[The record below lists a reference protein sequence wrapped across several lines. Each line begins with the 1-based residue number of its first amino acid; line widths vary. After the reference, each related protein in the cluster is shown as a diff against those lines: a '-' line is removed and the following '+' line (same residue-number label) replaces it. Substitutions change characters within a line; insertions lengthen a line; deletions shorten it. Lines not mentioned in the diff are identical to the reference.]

1 MFRIGI
7 AEDDPSFQKTI
18 SEYIERY
25 KKETN
30 IDIQASFFQDGNE
43 LVFKYEPIYDV
54 LLLDIEMPKMNG
66 MDAAREIRKRDQ
78 RVLII
83 FITNMAQYAIN
94 GYEVGALDFVLK
106 PIKYFSFSMKL
117 EKALKS
123 VKGQE
128 SVNILLEYKDGMK
141 KVSSEEIV
149 YVEIRDHWLHIF
161 TVDEEYHMNISC
173 GKAKFNIMA
182 KATDEFPYLPNIVKD
197 KNVNIS
203 QFTLKDIIRQT
214 VFSISDNEN
223 AKVMTGELF
232 EIHDSELKV
241 VSLDGHRI
249 SIRKVKLNQ
258 SYDDVSVIIPG
269 KTLIEISKIINGGM
283 DDEVSIFF
291 TDKHVLFEFEDTI
304 VLSRL
309 IEGEYY
315 KIDKML
321 STDYETKVTVN
332 KREMLECIDRSTL
345 LLKESDKKPVIIDVQ
360 DDYMK
365 FAMNSAIGSMDEDID
380 ASKEGKDILI
390 GFNPRFLMDA
400 LRVID
405 EDEITMYMI
414 NPKAPCF
421 IRDQEETY
429 IYLILPVNFN
439 V

>member
-1 MFRIGI
+1 MHIICDKSKLIEGMNIVMKAIPGKTTMMILECVVIEVKDNQIKLIANDLQLGI
-7 AEDDPSFQKTI
+7 
-18 SEYIERY
+18 
-25 KKETN
+25 ETL
-30 IDIQASFFQDGNE
+30 IDGEIKQEGSVAVGAKVFFE
-43 LVFKYEPIYDV
+43 I
-54 LLLDIEMPKMNG
+54 
-66 MDAAREIRKRDQ
+66 IRKLPSD
-78 RVLII
+78 
-83 FITNMAQYAIN
+83 N
-94 GYEVGALDFVLK
+94 
-106 PIKYFSFSMKL
+106 
-117 EKALKS
+117 
-123 VKGQE
+123 
-128 SVNILLEYKDGMK
+128 
-141 KVSSEEIV
+141 VSI
-149 YVEIRDHWLHIF
+149 
-161 TVDEEYHMNISC
+161 TVDEDYHMNISC

-249 SIRKVKLNQ
+249 SIRKVKLNR

-365 FAMNSAIGSMDEDID
+365 YLAEIIIDGYTDTDGDYSYNLQLSQQRSLAVAQYLLDIQENFLDATQSQNLEKYLTVNGHSMANPVLDANGNVDKDASRRVEVKFRLKDEEMIDELNQLLSSNDDTTADNSASTDTTTAENT
-380 ASKEGKDILI
+380 E
-390 GFNPRFLMDA
+390 N
-400 LRVID
+400 
-405 EDEITMYMI
+405 
-414 NPKAPCF
+414 N
-421 IRDQEETY
+421 
-429 IYLILPVNFN
+429 
-439 V
+439 

>member
-1 MFRIGI
+1 MHIICDKSKLIEGMNIVMKAISGKTTMMILECVVIEVKDNQIKLIANDLQLGI
-7 AEDDPSFQKTI
+7 
-18 SEYIERY
+18 
-25 KKETN
+25 ETL
-30 IDIQASFFQDGNE
+30 IDGEIKQEGSVAVGAKVFFE
-43 LVFKYEPIYDV
+43 I
-54 LLLDIEMPKMNG
+54 
-66 MDAAREIRKRDQ
+66 IRKLPSD
-78 RVLII
+78 
-83 FITNMAQYAIN
+83 N
-94 GYEVGALDFVLK
+94 
-106 PIKYFSFSMKL
+106 
-117 EKALKS
+117 
-123 VKGQE
+123 
-128 SVNILLEYKDGMK
+128 
-141 KVSSEEIV
+141 VSI
-149 YVEIRDHWLHIF
+149 
-161 TVDEEYHMNISC
+161 TVDEDYHMNISC

>member
-1 MFRIGI
+1 MHIICDKSKLIEGMNIVMKAIPGKTTMMILECVVIEVKDNQIKLIANDLQLGI
-7 AEDDPSFQKTI
+7 
-18 SEYIERY
+18 
-25 KKETN
+25 ETL
-30 IDIQASFFQDGNE
+30 IDGEIKQEGSVAVGAKVFFE
-43 LVFKYEPIYDV
+43 I
-54 LLLDIEMPKMNG
+54 
-66 MDAAREIRKRDQ
+66 IRKLPSD
-78 RVLII
+78 
-83 FITNMAQYAIN
+83 N
-94 GYEVGALDFVLK
+94 
-106 PIKYFSFSMKL
+106 
-117 EKALKS
+117 
-123 VKGQE
+123 
-128 SVNILLEYKDGMK
+128 
-141 KVSSEEIV
+141 VSI
-149 YVEIRDHWLHIF
+149 
-161 TVDEEYHMNISC
+161 TVDEDYHMNISC

-439 V
+439 A

>member
-1 MFRIGI
+1 MHIICDKSKLIEGMNIVMKAIPGKTTMMILECVVIEVKDNQIKLIANDLQLGI
-7 AEDDPSFQKTI
+7 
-18 SEYIERY
+18 
-25 KKETN
+25 ETL
-30 IDIQASFFQDGNE
+30 IDGEIKQEGSVAVGAKVFFE
-43 LVFKYEPIYDV
+43 I
-54 LLLDIEMPKMNG
+54 
-66 MDAAREIRKRDQ
+66 IRKLPSD
-78 RVLII
+78 
-83 FITNMAQYAIN
+83 N
-94 GYEVGALDFVLK
+94 
-106 PIKYFSFSMKL
+106 
-117 EKALKS
+117 
-123 VKGQE
+123 
-128 SVNILLEYKDGMK
+128 
-141 KVSSEEIV
+141 VSI
-149 YVEIRDHWLHIF
+149 
-161 TVDEEYHMNISC
+161 TVDEDYHMNISC

-197 KNVNIS
+197 KNINIS

>member
-1 MFRIGI
+1 MHIICDKSKLIEGMNIVMKAIPGKTTMMILECVVIEVKDNQIKLIANDLQLGI
-7 AEDDPSFQKTI
+7 
-18 SEYIERY
+18 
-25 KKETN
+25 ETL
-30 IDIQASFFQDGNE
+30 IDGEIKQEGSVAVGAKVFFE
-43 LVFKYEPIYDV
+43 I
-54 LLLDIEMPKMNG
+54 
-66 MDAAREIRKRDQ
+66 IRKLPSD
-78 RVLII
+78 
-83 FITNMAQYAIN
+83 N
-94 GYEVGALDFVLK
+94 
-106 PIKYFSFSMKL
+106 
-117 EKALKS
+117 
-123 VKGQE
+123 
-128 SVNILLEYKDGMK
+128 
-141 KVSSEEIV
+141 VSI
-149 YVEIRDHWLHIF
+149 
-161 TVDEEYHMNISC
+161 TVDEDYHMNISC

-332 KREMLECIDRSTL
+332 KREILECIDRSTL

>member
-1 MFRIGI
+1 M
-7 AEDDPSFQKTI
+7 SHKTEVY
-18 SEYIERY
+18 SNQYIEGVLHF
-25 KKETN
+25 KV
-30 IDIQASFFQDGNE
+30 FFE
-43 LVFKYEPIYDV
+43 I
-54 LLLDIEMPKMNG
+54 
-66 MDAAREIRKRDQ
+66 IRKLPSD
-78 RVLII
+78 
-83 FITNMAQYAIN
+83 N
-94 GYEVGALDFVLK
+94 
-106 PIKYFSFSMKL
+106 
-117 EKALKS
+117 
-123 VKGQE
+123 
-128 SVNILLEYKDGMK
+128 
-141 KVSSEEIV
+141 VSI
-149 YVEIRDHWLHIF
+149 
-161 TVDEEYHMNISC
+161 TVDEDYHMNISC

-249 SIRKVKLNQ
+249 SIRKVKLNR

>member
-1 MFRIGI
+1 MHIICDKSKLIEGMNIVMKAIPGKTTMMILECVVIEVKDNQIKLIANDLQLGI
-7 AEDDPSFQKTI
+7 
-18 SEYIERY
+18 
-25 KKETN
+25 ETL
-30 IDIQASFFQDGNE
+30 IDGEIKQEGSVAVGAKVFFE
-43 LVFKYEPIYDV
+43 I
-54 LLLDIEMPKMNG
+54 
-66 MDAAREIRKRDQ
+66 IRKLPSD
-78 RVLII
+78 
-83 FITNMAQYAIN
+83 N
-94 GYEVGALDFVLK
+94 
-106 PIKYFSFSMKL
+106 
-117 EKALKS
+117 
-123 VKGQE
+123 
-128 SVNILLEYKDGMK
+128 
-141 KVSSEEIV
+141 VSI
-149 YVEIRDHWLHIF
+149 

-283 DDEVSIFF
+283 DDEVSNFF

>member
-1 MFRIGI
+1 MHIICDKSKLIEGMNIVMKAIPGKTTMMILECVVIEVKDNQIKLIANDLQLGI
-7 AEDDPSFQKTI
+7 
-18 SEYIERY
+18 
-25 KKETN
+25 ETL
-30 IDIQASFFQDGNE
+30 IDGEIKQEGSVAVGAKVFFE
-43 LVFKYEPIYDV
+43 I
-54 LLLDIEMPKMNG
+54 
-66 MDAAREIRKRDQ
+66 IRKLPSD
-78 RVLII
+78 
-83 FITNMAQYAIN
+83 N
-94 GYEVGALDFVLK
+94 
-106 PIKYFSFSMKL
+106 
-117 EKALKS
+117 
-123 VKGQE
+123 
-128 SVNILLEYKDGMK
+128 
-141 KVSSEEIV
+141 VSI
-149 YVEIRDHWLHIF
+149 

-439 V
+439 VL

>member
-1 MFRIGI
+1 MHIICDKSKLIEGMNIVMKAIPGKTTMMILECVVIEVKDNQIKLIANDLQLGI
-7 AEDDPSFQKTI
+7 
-18 SEYIERY
+18 
-25 KKETN
+25 ETL
-30 IDIQASFFQDGNE
+30 IDGEIKQEGSVAVGAKVFFE
-43 LVFKYEPIYDV
+43 I
-54 LLLDIEMPKMNG
+54 
-66 MDAAREIRKRDQ
+66 IRKLPSD
-78 RVLII
+78 
-83 FITNMAQYAIN
+83 N
-94 GYEVGALDFVLK
+94 
-106 PIKYFSFSMKL
+106 
-117 EKALKS
+117 
-123 VKGQE
+123 
-128 SVNILLEYKDGMK
+128 
-141 KVSSEEIV
+141 VSI
-149 YVEIRDHWLHIF
+149 
-161 TVDEEYHMNISC
+161 TVDEDYHMNISC

-232 EIHDSELKV
+232 EIHDSGLKV

-249 SIRKVKLNQ
+249 SIRKVKLNR

-405 EDEITMYMI
+405 EDEITM
-414 NPKAPCF
+414 
-421 IRDQEETY
+421 
-429 IYLILPVNFN
+429 
-439 V
+439 

>member
-1 MFRIGI
+1 MHIICDKSKLIEGMNIVMKAIPGKTTMMILECVVIEVKDNQIKLIANDLQLGI
-7 AEDDPSFQKTI
+7 
-18 SEYIERY
+18 
-25 KKETN
+25 ETL
-30 IDIQASFFQDGNE
+30 IDGEIKQEGSVAVGAKVFFE
-43 LVFKYEPIYDV
+43 I
-54 LLLDIEMPKMNG
+54 
-66 MDAAREIRKRDQ
+66 IRKLPSD
-78 RVLII
+78 
-83 FITNMAQYAIN
+83 N
-94 GYEVGALDFVLK
+94 
-106 PIKYFSFSMKL
+106 
-117 EKALKS
+117 
-123 VKGQE
+123 
-128 SVNILLEYKDGMK
+128 
-141 KVSSEEIV
+141 VSI
-149 YVEIRDHWLHIF
+149 
-161 TVDEEYHMNISC
+161 TVDEDYHMNISC

-214 VFSISDNEN
+214 VLSISDNEN

-321 STDYETKVTVN
+321 STDYETKITIKN
-332 KREMLECIDRSTL
+332 MEILKCIYRSTL

-414 NPKAPCF
+414 NPIAPCF

>member
-1 MFRIGI
+1 MHIICDKSKLIEGMNIVMKAIPGKTTMMILECVVIEAKDNQIKLIANDLQLGI
-7 AEDDPSFQKTI
+7 
-18 SEYIERY
+18 
-25 KKETN
+25 ETL
-30 IDIQASFFQDGNE
+30 IDGEIKQEGSVAVGAKVFFE
-43 LVFKYEPIYDV
+43 I
-54 LLLDIEMPKMNG
+54 
-66 MDAAREIRKRDQ
+66 IRKLPSD
-78 RVLII
+78 
-83 FITNMAQYAIN
+83 N
-94 GYEVGALDFVLK
+94 
-106 PIKYFSFSMKL
+106 
-117 EKALKS
+117 
-123 VKGQE
+123 
-128 SVNILLEYKDGMK
+128 
-141 KVSSEEIV
+141 VSI
-149 YVEIRDHWLHIF
+149 
-161 TVDEEYHMNISC
+161 TVDEDYHMNISC
-173 GKAKFNIMA
+173 GKAKFNIMT

>member
-1 MFRIGI
+1 MHIICDKSKLIEGMNIVMKAIPGKTTMMILECVVIEVKDNQIKLIANDLQLGI
-7 AEDDPSFQKTI
+7 
-18 SEYIERY
+18 
-25 KKETN
+25 ETL
-30 IDIQASFFQDGNE
+30 IDGEIKQEGSLAVGAKVFFE
-43 LVFKYEPIYDV
+43 I
-54 LLLDIEMPKMNG
+54 
-66 MDAAREIRKRDQ
+66 IRKLPSD
-78 RVLII
+78 
-83 FITNMAQYAIN
+83 N
-94 GYEVGALDFVLK
+94 
-106 PIKYFSFSMKL
+106 
-117 EKALKS
+117 
-123 VKGQE
+123 
-128 SVNILLEYKDGMK
+128 
-141 KVSSEEIV
+141 VSI
-149 YVEIRDHWLHIF
+149 

>member
-1 MFRIGI
+1 MHIICDKSKLIEGMNIVMKAIPGKTTMMILECVVIEVKDNQIKLIANDLQLGI
-7 AEDDPSFQKTI
+7 
-18 SEYIERY
+18 
-25 KKETN
+25 ETL
-30 IDIQASFFQDGNE
+30 IDGEIKQEGSVAVGAKVFFE
-43 LVFKYEPIYDV
+43 I
-54 LLLDIEMPKMNG
+54 
-66 MDAAREIRKRDQ
+66 IRKLPSD
-78 RVLII
+78 
-83 FITNMAQYAIN
+83 N
-94 GYEVGALDFVLK
+94 
-106 PIKYFSFSMKL
+106 
-117 EKALKS
+117 
-123 VKGQE
+123 
-128 SVNILLEYKDGMK
+128 
-141 KVSSEEIV
+141 VSI
-149 YVEIRDHWLHIF
+149 
-161 TVDEEYHMNISC
+161 TVDEDYHMNISC

-249 SIRKVKLNQ
+249 SIRKVKLSR

>member
-1 MFRIGI
+1 MHIICDKSKLIEGMNIVMKAIPGKTTMMILECVVIEVKDNQIKLIANDLQLGI
-7 AEDDPSFQKTI
+7 
-18 SEYIERY
+18 
-25 KKETN
+25 ETL
-30 IDIQASFFQDGNE
+30 IDGEIKQEGSVAVGAKVFFE
-43 LVFKYEPIYDV
+43 I
-54 LLLDIEMPKMNG
+54 
-66 MDAAREIRKRDQ
+66 IRKLPSD
-78 RVLII
+78 
-83 FITNMAQYAIN
+83 N
-94 GYEVGALDFVLK
+94 
-106 PIKYFSFSMKL
+106 
-117 EKALKS
+117 
-123 VKGQE
+123 
-128 SVNILLEYKDGMK
+128 
-141 KVSSEEIV
+141 VSI
-149 YVEIRDHWLHIF
+149 
-161 TVDEEYHMNISC
+161 TVDEDYHMNISC

-249 SIRKVKLNQ
+249 SIRKVKLNR

-429 IYLILPVNFN
+429 IYLILPANFN

>member
-1 MFRIGI
+1 MHIICDKSKLIEGMNIVMKAIPGKTTMMIFYNYT
-7 AEDDPSFQKTI
+7 FQKVKDNQI
-18 SEYIERY
+18 KLIANDLQLGIE
-25 KKETN
+25 TL
-30 IDIQASFFQDGNE
+30 IDGEIKQEGSVAVGAKVFFE
-43 LVFKYEPIYDV
+43 I
-54 LLLDIEMPKMNG
+54 
-66 MDAAREIRKRDQ
+66 IRKLPSD
-78 RVLII
+78 
-83 FITNMAQYAIN
+83 N
-94 GYEVGALDFVLK
+94 
-106 PIKYFSFSMKL
+106 
-117 EKALKS
+117 
-123 VKGQE
+123 
-128 SVNILLEYKDGMK
+128 
-141 KVSSEEIV
+141 VSI
-149 YVEIRDHWLHIF
+149 
-161 TVDEEYHMNISC
+161 TVDEDYHMNISC

>member
-1 MFRIGI
+1 MHIICDKSKLIEGMNIVMKAIPGKTTMMILECVVIEVKDNQIKLIANDLQLGI
-7 AEDDPSFQKTI
+7 
-18 SEYIERY
+18 
-25 KKETN
+25 ETL
-30 IDIQASFFQDGNE
+30 IDGEIKQEGSVAVGAKVFFE
-43 LVFKYEPIYDV
+43 I
-54 LLLDIEMPKMNG
+54 
-66 MDAAREIRKRDQ
+66 IRKLPSD
-78 RVLII
+78 
-83 FITNMAQYAIN
+83 N
-94 GYEVGALDFVLK
+94 
-106 PIKYFSFSMKL
+106 
-117 EKALKS
+117 
-123 VKGQE
+123 
-128 SVNILLEYKDGMK
+128 
-141 KVSSEEIV
+141 VSI
-149 YVEIRDHWLHIF
+149 
-161 TVDEEYHMNISC
+161 TVDEDYHMNISC
-173 GKAKFNIMA
+173 GKAKFNIMV

>member
-1 MFRIGI
+1 MHIICDKSKLIEGMNIVMKAIPSKTTMMILECVVIEVKDNQIKLIANDLQLGI
-7 AEDDPSFQKTI
+7 
-18 SEYIERY
+18 
-25 KKETN
+25 ETL
-30 IDIQASFFQDGNE
+30 IDGEIKQEGSVAVGAKVFFE
-43 LVFKYEPIYDV
+43 I
-54 LLLDIEMPKMNG
+54 
-66 MDAAREIRKRDQ
+66 IRKLPSD
-78 RVLII
+78 
-83 FITNMAQYAIN
+83 N
-94 GYEVGALDFVLK
+94 
-106 PIKYFSFSMKL
+106 
-117 EKALKS
+117 
-123 VKGQE
+123 
-128 SVNILLEYKDGMK
+128 
-141 KVSSEEIV
+141 VSI
-149 YVEIRDHWLHIF
+149 
-161 TVDEEYHMNISC
+161 TVDEDYHMNISC

>member
-1 MFRIGI
+1 MHIICDKSKLIEGMNIVMKAIPGKTTMMILECVVIEVKDNQIKLIANDLQLGI
-7 AEDDPSFQKTI
+7 
-18 SEYIERY
+18 
-25 KKETN
+25 ETL
-30 IDIQASFFQDGNE
+30 IDGEIKQEGSVAVGAKVFFE
-43 LVFKYEPIYDV
+43 I
-54 LLLDIEMPKMNG
+54 
-66 MDAAREIRKRDQ
+66 IRKLPSD
-78 RVLII
+78 
-83 FITNMAQYAIN
+83 N
-94 GYEVGALDFVLK
+94 
-106 PIKYFSFSMKL
+106 
-117 EKALKS
+117 
-123 VKGQE
+123 
-128 SVNILLEYKDGMK
+128 
-141 KVSSEEIV
+141 VSI
-149 YVEIRDHWLHIF
+149 
-161 TVDEEYHMNISC
+161 TVDEDYHMNISC

-421 IRDQEETY
+421 IRDQEKTY

>member
-1 MFRIGI
+1 MNIICEKTKLIEGMNIAMKAIPGKTTMAILECVVIEAANNQIKLIANDLQLGI
-7 AEDDPSFQKTI
+7 ETI
-18 SEYIERY
+18 VHGQI
-25 KKETN
+25 KEEGSAA
-30 IDIQASFFQDGNE
+30 ISAKVFFE
-43 LVFKYEPIYDV
+43 I
-54 LLLDIEMPKMNG
+54 
-66 MDAAREIRKRDQ
+66 IRKLPSDE
-78 RVLII
+78 VLI
-83 FITNMAQYAIN
+83 
-94 GYEVGALDFVLK
+94 
-106 PIKYFSFSMKL
+106 
-117 EKALKS
+117 
-123 VKGQE
+123 
-128 SVNILLEYKDGMK
+128 
-141 KVSSEEIV
+141 
-149 YVEIRDHWLHIF
+149 
-161 TVDEEYHMNISC
+161 TVDSEYHMNISC

-182 KATDEFPYLPNIVKD
+182 KPTEEFPYLPNIVKEN
-197 KNVNIS
+197 NVHIS
-203 QFTLKDIIRQT
+203 QFTLRDIIRQT

-232 EIHDSELKV
+232 EIHGSELKV

-249 SIRKVKLNQ
+249 SIRKVQLKE

-291 TDKHVLFEFEDTI
+291 TDKHVLFEFEDTL

-321 STDYETKVTVN
+321 SSDYETKITVN
-332 KREMLECIDRSTL
+332 KKEMLDCIDRTTL
-345 LLKESDKKPVIIDVQ
+345 LLKDSDKKPVIIDIQ
-360 DDYMK
+360 DDKMG
-365 FAMNSAIGSMDEDID
+365 FAMNSSIGSMDEDID
-380 ASKEGKDILI
+380 AAKEGKDILI

-405 EDEITMYMI
+405 EEEITMYMI

-421 IRDQEETY
+421 IKDQDETY

>member
-1 MFRIGI
+1 MHIICDKSKLIEGMNIVMKAIPGKTTMMILECVVIEVKDNQIKLIANDLQLGI
-7 AEDDPSFQKTI
+7 
-18 SEYIERY
+18 
-25 KKETN
+25 ETL
-30 IDIQASFFQDGNE
+30 IDGEIKQEGSVAVGAKVFFE
-43 LVFKYEPIYDV
+43 I
-54 LLLDIEMPKMNG
+54 
-66 MDAAREIRKRDQ
+66 IRKLPSD
-78 RVLII
+78 
-83 FITNMAQYAIN
+83 N
-94 GYEVGALDFVLK
+94 
-106 PIKYFSFSMKL
+106 
-117 EKALKS
+117 
-123 VKGQE
+123 
-128 SVNILLEYKDGMK
+128 
-141 KVSSEEIV
+141 VSI
-149 YVEIRDHWLHIF
+149 
-161 TVDEEYHMNISC
+161 TVDEDYHMNISC

-232 EIHDSELKV
+232 EIHDFELKV

>member
-1 MFRIGI
+1 MHIICDKSKLIEGMNIVMKAIPGKTTMMILECVVIEVKDNQIKLIANDLQLGI
-7 AEDDPSFQKTI
+7 
-18 SEYIERY
+18 
-25 KKETN
+25 ETL
-30 IDIQASFFQDGNE
+30 IDGEIKQEGSVAVGAKVFFE
-43 LVFKYEPIYDV
+43 I
-54 LLLDIEMPKMNG
+54 
-66 MDAAREIRKRDQ
+66 IRKLPSD
-78 RVLII
+78 
-83 FITNMAQYAIN
+83 N
-94 GYEVGALDFVLK
+94 
-106 PIKYFSFSMKL
+106 
-117 EKALKS
+117 
-123 VKGQE
+123 
-128 SVNILLEYKDGMK
+128 
-141 KVSSEEIV
+141 VSI
-149 YVEIRDHWLHIF
+149 
-161 TVDEEYHMNISC
+161 TVDEDYHMNISC

-197 KNVNIS
+197 KNVNVS

>member
-1 MFRIGI
+1 MHIICDKSKLIEGMNIVMKAIPRKTTMMILECVVIEVKDNQIKLIANDLQLGI
-7 AEDDPSFQKTI
+7 EAL
-18 SEYIERY
+18 
-25 KKETN
+25 
-30 IDIQASFFQDGNE
+30 IDGEIKQEGSVAVGAKVFFE
-43 LVFKYEPIYDV
+43 I
-54 LLLDIEMPKMNG
+54 
-66 MDAAREIRKRDQ
+66 IRKLPSD
-78 RVLII
+78 
-83 FITNMAQYAIN
+83 N
-94 GYEVGALDFVLK
+94 
-106 PIKYFSFSMKL
+106 
-117 EKALKS
+117 
-123 VKGQE
+123 
-128 SVNILLEYKDGMK
+128 
-141 KVSSEEIV
+141 VSI
-149 YVEIRDHWLHIF
+149 
-161 TVDEEYHMNISC
+161 TVDEDYHMNISC

-283 DDEVSIFF
+283 DDDVSIFF

>member
-1 MFRIGI
+1 MHIICDKSKLIEGMNIVMKAIPGKTTMMILECVVIEVKDNQIKLIANDLQLGI
-7 AEDDPSFQKTI
+7 
-18 SEYIERY
+18 
-25 KKETN
+25 ETL
-30 IDIQASFFQDGNE
+30 IDGEIKQEGSVAVGAKVFFE
-43 LVFKYEPIYDV
+43 I
-54 LLLDIEMPKMNG
+54 
-66 MDAAREIRKRDQ
+66 IRKLPSD
-78 RVLII
+78 
-83 FITNMAQYAIN
+83 N
-94 GYEVGALDFVLK
+94 
-106 PIKYFSFSMKL
+106 
-117 EKALKS
+117 
-123 VKGQE
+123 
-128 SVNILLEYKDGMK
+128 
-141 KVSSEEIV
+141 VSI
-149 YVEIRDHWLHIF
+149 

-291 TDKHVLFEFEDTI
+291 TDKHVLFEFQDTI

>member
-1 MFRIGI
+1 MHIICDKSKLIEGMNIVMKAIPGKTTMMILECVVIEVKDNQIKLIANDLQLGI
-7 AEDDPSFQKTI
+7 
-18 SEYIERY
+18 
-25 KKETN
+25 ETL
-30 IDIQASFFQDGNE
+30 IDG
-43 LVFKYEPIYDV
+43 
-54 LLLDIEMPKMNG
+54 
-66 MDAAREIRKRDQ
+66 EIKQ
-78 RVLII
+78 EGSV
-83 FITNMAQYAIN
+83 A
-94 GYEVGALDFVLK
+94 VGAKVF
-106 PIKYFSFSMKL
+106 FFFFRKL
-117 EKALKS
+117 PS
-123 VKGQE
+123 D
-128 SVNILLEYKDGMK
+128 N
-141 KVSSEEIV
+141 VSI
-149 YVEIRDHWLHIF
+149 
-161 TVDEEYHMNISC
+161 TVDEDYHMNISC

-345 LLKESDKKPVIIDVQ
+345 LLKESDKNRLLLMFRMII
-360 DDYMK
+360 
-365 FAMNSAIGSMDEDID
+365 
-380 ASKEGKDILI
+380 
-390 GFNPRFLMDA
+390 
-400 LRVID
+400 
-405 EDEITMYMI
+405 
-414 NPKAPCF
+414 
-421 IRDQEETY
+421 
-429 IYLILPVNFN
+429 
-439 V
+439 

>member
-1 MFRIGI
+1 MHIICDKSKLIEGMNIVMKAIPGKTTMMILECVVIEVKDNQIKLIANDLQLGI
-7 AEDDPSFQKTI
+7 
-18 SEYIERY
+18 
-25 KKETN
+25 ETL
-30 IDIQASFFQDGNE
+30 IDGEIKQEGSVAVGAKVFFE
-43 LVFKYEPIYDV
+43 I
-54 LLLDIEMPKMNG
+54 
-66 MDAAREIRKRDQ
+66 IRKLPSD
-78 RVLII
+78 
-83 FITNMAQYAIN
+83 N
-94 GYEVGALDFVLK
+94 
-106 PIKYFSFSMKL
+106 
-117 EKALKS
+117 
-123 VKGQE
+123 
-128 SVNILLEYKDGMK
+128 
-141 KVSSEEIV
+141 VSI
-149 YVEIRDHWLHIF
+149 
-161 TVDEEYHMNISC
+161 TVDEDYHMNISC

-223 AKVMTGELF
+223 AKVMTGALF
-232 EIHDSELKV
+232 EIHDSELNV

>member
-1 MFRIGI
+1 MHIICDKSKLIEGMNIVMKAIPGKTTMMILECVVIEVKDNQIKLIANDLQLGI
-7 AEDDPSFQKTI
+7 
-18 SEYIERY
+18 
-25 KKETN
+25 ETL
-30 IDIQASFFQDGNE
+30 IDGEIKQEGSVAVGAKVFFE
-43 LVFKYEPIYDV
+43 I
-54 LLLDIEMPKMNG
+54 
-66 MDAAREIRKRDQ
+66 IRKLPSD
-78 RVLII
+78 
-83 FITNMAQYAIN
+83 N
-94 GYEVGALDFVLK
+94 
-106 PIKYFSFSMKL
+106 
-117 EKALKS
+117 
-123 VKGQE
+123 
-128 SVNILLEYKDGMK
+128 
-141 KVSSEEIV
+141 VSI
-149 YVEIRDHWLHIF
+149 
-161 TVDEEYHMNISC
+161 TVDEDSHMNISC

>member
-1 MFRIGI
+1 MHIICDKSKLIEGMNIVMKAIPGKTTMMILECVVIEVKDNQIKLIANDLQLGI
-7 AEDDPSFQKTI
+7 
-18 SEYIERY
+18 
-25 KKETN
+25 ETL
-30 IDIQASFFQDGNE
+30 IDGEIKQEGSVAVGAKVFFE
-43 LVFKYEPIYDV
+43 I
-54 LLLDIEMPKMNG
+54 
-66 MDAAREIRKRDQ
+66 IRKLPSD
-78 RVLII
+78 
-83 FITNMAQYAIN
+83 N
-94 GYEVGALDFVLK
+94 
-106 PIKYFSFSMKL
+106 
-117 EKALKS
+117 
-123 VKGQE
+123 
-128 SVNILLEYKDGMK
+128 
-141 KVSSEEIV
+141 VSI
-149 YVEIRDHWLHIF
+149 

-241 VSLDGHRI
+241 VSL
-249 SIRKVKLNQ
+249 
-258 SYDDVSVIIPG
+258 DDVSVIIPG

>member
-1 MFRIGI
+1 MHIICDKSKLIEGMNIVMKAIPGKTTMMILECVVIEVKDNQIKLIANDLQLGI
-7 AEDDPSFQKTI
+7 
-18 SEYIERY
+18 
-25 KKETN
+25 ETL
-30 IDIQASFFQDGNE
+30 IDGEIKQEGSVAVGAKVFFE
-43 LVFKYEPIYDV
+43 I
-54 LLLDIEMPKMNG
+54 
-66 MDAAREIRKRDQ
+66 IRKLPSD
-78 RVLII
+78 
-83 FITNMAQYAIN
+83 N
-94 GYEVGALDFVLK
+94 
-106 PIKYFSFSMKL
+106 
-117 EKALKS
+117 
-123 VKGQE
+123 
-128 SVNILLEYKDGMK
+128 
-141 KVSSEEIV
+141 VSI
-149 YVEIRDHWLHIF
+149 
-161 TVDEEYHMNISC
+161 TVDEDYHMNISC

-223 AKVMTGELF
+223 AKVMTGELL
-232 EIHDSELKV
+232 EIHASELKV

>member
-1 MFRIGI
+1 MHIICDKSKLIEGMNIVMKAIPGKTTMMILECVVIEVKDNQIKLIANDLQLGI
-7 AEDDPSFQKTI
+7 
-18 SEYIERY
+18 
-25 KKETN
+25 ETL
-30 IDIQASFFQDGNE
+30 IDGEIKQEGSVAVGAKVFFE
-43 LVFKYEPIYDV
+43 I
-54 LLLDIEMPKMNG
+54 
-66 MDAAREIRKRDQ
+66 IRKLPSD
-78 RVLII
+78 
-83 FITNMAQYAIN
+83 N
-94 GYEVGALDFVLK
+94 
-106 PIKYFSFSMKL
+106 
-117 EKALKS
+117 
-123 VKGQE
+123 
-128 SVNILLEYKDGMK
+128 
-141 KVSSEEIV
+141 VSI
-149 YVEIRDHWLHIF
+149 

-315 KIDKML
+315 KIDKMF